1 MMRKLQHTNLTCD
14 VIPNARCAEGSYEAT
29 ESEMAAEEDLNAVTV
44 ALVRCLTALAAHTVI
59 RSLRAVRDDIVDGCR
74 QNLFRGAA
82 TRSSGTTLFF
92 SYNIQVPILKNLSV
106 TFEMIKWEH
115 SVFALP
121 FALCAAMLAAHGVPS
136 AHQLTWIVVAM
147 ISARS
152 AAMSFNRLADASID
166 AANPRTKMRA
176 LPAGRLTPNFVWN
189 FVIIS
194 SLIFVAAAWELNR
207 VAFFLSPVALA
218 VLLLYSY
225 TKRWTRWSHVV
236 LGFALGIAP
245 AAAWIAVRGS
255 LDPRILLL
263 TGAVTFW
270 VGGFDVLY
278 ACQDFEFDREVGLH
292 SIPRYCGIGKA
303 LWIARSF
310 HLLMLCLLC
319 ALVWVFS
326 LGPLAIAGVF
336 AVAALLAYEHSLV
349 SENDLSK
356 LNAAFFT
363 MNGVIAVVF
372 FVFIA
377 ADLLSRHAFKM

>member
-1 MMRKLQHTNLTCD
+1 MARQGGAFDFLSTVSTPRSPFYNVRVSLVKGLT
-14 VIPNARCAEGSYEAT
+14 
-29 ESEMAAEEDLNAVTV
+29 VT
-44 ALVRCLTALAAHTVI
+44 L
-59 RSLRAVRDDIVDGCR
+59 
-74 QNLFRGAA
+74 
-82 TRSSGTTLFF
+82 
-92 SYNIQVPILKNLSV
+92 
-106 TFEMIKWEH
+106 EMIKWEH

-121 FALCAAMLAAHGVPS
+121 FALCATMLAAGGVPS

-152 AAMSFNRLADASID
+152 AAMSFNRLADASFD
-166 AANPRTKMRA
+166 AANPRTRMRA
-176 LPAGRLTPNFVWN
+176 LPAGLLTPNFVWN
-189 FVIIS
+189 FVIVS
-194 SLIFVAAAWELNR
+194 SAIFVAAAWELNR
-207 VAFFLSPVALA
+207 IAFFLSPVALA

-236 LGFALGIAP
+236 LGFALGMAP

-278 ACQDFEFDREVGLH
+278 ACQDFEFDRNTGLH

-303 LWIARSF
+303 LWIARGF
-310 HLLMLCLLC
+310 HILMLCLLS
-319 ALVWVFS
+319 ALVWVFG
-326 LGPLAIAGVF
+326 LGPLSVLGVF
-336 AVAALLAYEHSLV
+336 VVAVLLAYEHSLV